1 MSQSLPILAIVGR
14 PNVGKSTLFN
24 RLLKRRAAIV
34 ENTPGVTRD
43 RNYGTVHYGNYLFL
57 LIDTGGF
64 EPATK
69 GIMEQMRLQSQL
81 AVQEADAIIFLT
93 DAREGWTPDDA
104 AIYRF
109 LSQSDKPVYFAVN
122 KADSAKQQ
130 FDVYDFYQSGTENLF
145 AISAQHDLGM
155 EALLEAIHQT
165 IPLVFSEQE
174 ESFSSQIKVAL
185 VGQPNVGKSLLINA
199 ILQESRM
206 VVDESAGTTRDPI
219 DSQFRRG
226 TDEFLLIDTA
236 GIRRKSKVSQKIET
250 FSIVSALRAIERS
263 DVVLLV
269 VDGTQEIT
277 TQTARIAGYVCDRK
291 KAVVIVVNKWDLVKN
306 RRSAQEILKEAVYA
320 KLPFIEY
327 APIVFVSAK
336 TSQRVLN
343 IFDLV
348 IRIHQQYIRR
358 IQTSDLN
365 TILELIVRKHPP
377 PIKSG
382 RPTRIYYGS
391 QVVTSPPTFVFM
403 TNNPDKT
410 NSSYER
416 YMVNQLR
423 YHFGFQGTPLEIIWR
438 KRTSKFSK
446 PYPAQKKLS

>member
-43 RNYGTVHYGNYLFL
+43 RNYGTVHYGNFLFL

-64 EPATK
+64 QPQTK

-81 AVQEADAIIFLT
+81 AVQEADAVIFLM
-93 DAREGWTPDDA
+93 DVREGWTVDDA
-104 AIYRF
+104 TLYHYLI
-109 LSQSDKPVYFAVN
+109 QCDKPIYFTVN

-130 FDVYDFYQSGTENLF
+130 FDVYDFYQSGTANIF
-145 AISAQHDLGM
+145 PISAQHDLGI
-155 EALLEAIHQT
+155 ETLLKAIHHT
-165 IPLVFSEQE
+165 VPLVASEQSE
-174 ESFSSQIKVAL
+174 KLSSQIKIAL
-185 VGQPNVGKSLLINA
+185 VGQPNVGKSLLVNA
-199 ILQESRM
+199 ILRDNRM
-206 VVDESAGTTRDPI
+206 LVDESAGTTRDPI
-219 DSQFRRG
+219 DSPFRHNAH
-226 TDEFLLIDTA
+226 EFVLVDTA

-269 VDGTQEIT
+269 IDGTLEIS
-277 TQTARIAGYVCDRK
+277 TQTARIAGYICDRK

-306 RRSAQEILKEAVYA
+306 RGSAQIKIKDAVYR
-320 KLPFIEY
+320 KLPFIDY

-336 TSQRVLN
+336 AGLRISK

-348 IRIHQQYIRR
+348 IQIYQQYTRR

-365 TILELIVRKHPP
+365 TILEQIVSKHPP
-377 PIKSG
+377 PLKSG
-382 RPTRIYYGS
+382 RPTRIYYGN
-391 QVVTSPPTFVFM
+391 QVVSSPPTFVFM

-410 NSSYER
+410 NSNYER

-438 KRTSKFSK
+438 KRASKFSK
-446 PYPAQKKLS
+446 PSI